1 MNRII
6 NIVCELTSLFIDSG
20 WVAQTLVGVIVLAAI
35 VSEATPDLLATALA
49 LLLGFIGIIVIDVA
63 SAARR

>member
-1 MNRII
+1 II

-49 LLLGFIGIIVIDVA
+49 LLLGFGIIVIDVA